1 MSVVDYLLA
10 SHDDITF
17 LSNFKILDF
26 NEFSDHAPVFF
37 AFLSQN
43 HSKENTPSNVTRPE
57 QKIFY
62 DESKS
67 CLFRSELVNRNDQL
81 QRLNEHV
88 NIGPVDS
95 IVDSFTDYIY
105 ATAVLV
111 YGKNIDI
118 NSKQK
123 NTNFTS
129 NKWFDKDC
137 SEARNEFKHARNEFL
152 RNKNPTN
159 RKRFVTART
168 KYNRRKSN
176 AKQKQKI
183 KEGKNICDLAKKQP
197 KKFWKSIKSKL
208 KAKSPHS
215 DSLTAEDLLNHFK
228 TVFGGDTNIPPDPEH
243 AQAPPPPEPHMHP
256 ELDAEFTEAEL
267 KEAVFHQKNNKS
279 PGVDNL
285 NAELFKI
292 SFDIISPFLLK
303 LFNRLFQNAE
313 YPRSWGEGIISPI
326 FKSGNVD
333 DAQNYRGITLINIL
347 AKIYSQLLVNRLTKW
362 SEKEEKLSNT
372 QFGFQKGKSTTDCI
386 FTFFSIISKTLH
398 AGDKLYC
405 VFVDYEKAFDRIDR
419 TLLWQ
424 KLMSENISSRFVR
437 ALSSMYQ
444 VVKACI
450 RYKSS
455 ISQFFSSEIGLKQGD
470 PSSPLLFMFFIN
482 DITQNINSDI
492 ESIFTIDEIK
502 IFMLLYADDAVLF
515 AKSPVALQ
523 SILNDLERY
532 CALWG
537 LKINV
542 KKTKAMIF
550 EKGRHTSYDFYIN
563 NTKLD
568 LVSSF
573 KYLGMHFFKN
583 GNWHRAQKR
592 IASHA
597 SYALHN
603 LFGLFKHIELPISEK
618 CKLFD
623 TFVGSVLNYGGEI
636 LGLNEAKDIEL
647 IHSKFCR
654 WILHVRKST
663 NLTGLYGEL
672 GRVPF
677 IIQRKIRMI
686 NYWVKLLG
694 LNDQSIHKKLYS
706 MLKQD
711 ADNNISYNGSNWA
724 FQIKSLLNEL
734 GLSYI
739 WLQQNEFTIPVN
751 LIKQRIF
758 DNYYQSWYSN
768 INNSSRLSMYS
779 RYKHD
784 FLFETYLDTIPDQKF
799 RITLTKFRLSSHN
812 LAIERGR
819 FENIPRND
827 RICRCCNL
835 HMVES
840 EYHFLLVCPLYND
853 LRKKYF
859 KNYFCRWPTLNKF
872 DALMSNSSKSKT
884 LSLSNFLYFAMKLR
898 DSIQ

>member
-1 MSVVDYLLA
+1 M
-10 SHDDITF
+10 
-17 LSNFKILDF
+17 
-26 NEFSDHAPVFF
+26 
-37 AFLSQN
+37 
-43 HSKENTPSNVTRPE
+43 
-57 QKIFY
+57 
-62 DESKS
+62 
-67 CLFRSELVNRNDQL
+67 
-81 QRLNEHV
+81 
-88 NIGPVDS
+88 
-95 IVDSFTDYIY
+95 
-105 ATAVLV
+105 
-111 YGKNIDI
+111 
-118 NSKQK
+118 
-123 NTNFTS
+123 
-129 NKWFDKDC
+129 
-137 SEARNEFKHARNEFL
+137 
-152 RNKNPTN
+152 
-159 RKRFVTART
+159 
-168 KYNRRKSN
+168 
-176 AKQKQKI
+176 
-183 KEGKNICDLAKKQP
+183 
-197 KKFWKSIKSKL
+197 
-208 KAKSPHS
+208 
-215 DSLTAEDLLNHFK
+215 
-228 TVFGGDTNIPPDPEH
+228 
-243 AQAPPPPEPHMHP
+243 
-256 ELDAEFTEAEL
+256 
-267 KEAVFHQKNNKS
+267 
-279 PGVDNL
+279 
-285 NAELFKI
+285 
-292 SFDIISPFLLK
+292 
-303 LFNRLFQNAE
+303 
-313 YPRSWGEGIISPI
+313 GEGIISPI

-362 SEKEEKLSNT
+362 SEKEEKLNNT
-372 QFGFQKGKSTTDCI
+372 QFRFQKGKFTTDCI

-405 VFVDYEKAFDRIDR
+405 VFVDYEKAFDRIDS

-424 KLMSENISSRFVR
+424 KLMSANISSKFVR

-492 ESIFTIDEIK
+492 KSIFTIDEIQ

-583 GNWHRAQKR
+583 GNWYRAQKI

-603 LFGLFKHIELPISEK
+603 LFGLFKQIELPISEK

-623 TFVGSVLNYGGEI
+623 TFVGSILNYGGEI

-724 FQIKSLLNEL
+724 FHIKSLLNEL
-734 GLSYI
+734 GPSYI
-739 WLQQNEFTIPVN
+739 WLQQNEFSIPVD

-819 FENIPRND
+819 FENISRND

-840 EYHFLLVCPLYND
+840 EYHFLLVCSLYKD
-853 LRKKYF
+853 LRK
-859 KNYFCRWPTLNKF
+859 NISRTI
-872 DALMSNSSKSKT
+872 
-884 LSLSNFLYFAMKLR
+884 FADGQR
-898 DSIQ
+898 